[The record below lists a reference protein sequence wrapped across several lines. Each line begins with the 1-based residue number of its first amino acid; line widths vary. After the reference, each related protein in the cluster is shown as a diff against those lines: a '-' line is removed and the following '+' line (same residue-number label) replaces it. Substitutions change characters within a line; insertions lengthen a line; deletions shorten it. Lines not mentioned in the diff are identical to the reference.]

1 MEKEK
6 DKEKVVD
13 FGAAFARYKRHW
25 WLFAIAVALCLGAA
39 MFYLHIKPDAYL
51 IEATVMVADKDNT
64 TGATSLLK
72 SLSLGT
78 GGSKVDDEVVVM
90 GSQDLCVKMIE
101 ELKLNRRYYE
111 KTGFMQKID
120 HYNDS
125 PIELEAPKEFFD
137 TLMTSIH
144 IKVVVDKQGKACV
157 QLRKGLFTVAVEKKD
172 VTFPYNFATPYGIFN
187 LHTTEHFKL
196 GKPLT
201 LTILVSGNTPR
212 AEDLRQIMTVTTKSK
227 KSNAIYMDVVDPEI
241 ERGKDMLNTLIVLYN
256 ERGEREKNEQAIN
269 TGNFIDER
277 IALIYNDLAGSE
289 SQIEDY
295 KRRHDIADVEM
306 QTKALIT
313 RQQMADNNVVALE
326 TKYRIVGMIKDFMND
341 PRNRNS
347 YVPFDI
353 DSTAATSPLKA
364 YNALVVERSK
374 LEASATGSNQQ
385 LQQLDNQIAAMRANV
400 LTGVDNTLRAL
411 RVQIDRA
418 SSLSSSSLSEM
429 DRLPVHEREMRSLY
443 RQQGIQN
450 ALYTFLLQKREE
462 NQLLLAATTPKGQVV
477 DHAFAHTKPVYPN
490 RFMVL
495 LVGLLLGLAIPMLL
509 LYLKRLFTTKFATQ
523 EELETMV
530 AVPVLGEVSHNRHDR
545 QLVVEPQ
552 KTSGIVELFRL
563 LRNNLQFMLTG
574 RDDKV
579 IVVTSSV
586 AGEGKSFISA
596 NLAASFALLD
606 KRVALVGMDIRNPQL
621 AQMLE
626 LADAPGVTSFLASA
640 DVDFESLVQH
650 IGQSP
655 NLDVIVGGPVPPN
668 PGELLL
674 GERATML
681 FEQLRERY
689 DIIIVDSAPIAM
701 VSDTFSVEAHA
712 DATLFVTRAG
722 YTKRNQ
728 LKYFNNVV
736 ERGQLKNVAVVLNDT
751 KSRNSQGYG
760 YGYGKED

>member
-6 DKEKVVD
+6 EKIVD
-13 FGAAFARYKRHW
+13 FGAALARYKRHW
-25 WLFAIAVALCLGAA
+25 LLFAIATALCLGGAL
-39 MFYLHIKPDAYL
+39 FYLHIKPDAYL

-64 TGATSLLK
+64 TGASSLLK

-90 GSQDLCVKMIE
+90 GSQELCVKMIE
-101 ELKLNRRYYE
+101 QLKLNRRYYE
-111 KTGFMQKID
+111 KTGFMTKID

-125 PIELEAPKEFFD
+125 PIELEAPVEFFD
-137 TLMTSIH
+137 TLMTTLH
-144 IKVVVDKQGKACV
+144 VKVVVDKQGKALV
-157 QLRKGLFTVAVEKKD
+157 QLRKGIFSTITEKKD

-212 AEDLRQIMTVTTKSK
+212 AEQLREIMTVTTKSK
-227 KSNAIYMDVVDPEI
+227 KSNAIYMDVVDPVI
-241 ERGKDMLNTLIVLYN
+241 DRGKDMLNTLVTLYN
-256 ERGEREKNEQAIN
+256 ERGELEKNEQAIN

-289 SQIEDY
+289 AQIEDY

-306 QTKALIT
+306 QTRALIT
-313 RQQMADNNVVALE
+313 RQQMADNSVVALE
-326 TKYRIVGMIKDFMND
+326 TKYRIVSMIKDFMND
-341 PRNRNS
+341 PRNRNN

-364 YNALVVERSK
+364 YNALIIERSK
-374 LEASATGSNQQ
+374 LEASATGNNQQ
-385 LQQLDNQIAAMRANV
+385 LQQIDNQIAAMRSNV

-418 SSLSSSSLSEM
+418 SSLSSSSLNQM

-490 RFMVL
+490 KFMVL
-495 LVGLLLGLAIPMLL
+495 LIGLLLGLAIPMLL
-509 LYLKRLFTTKFATQ
+509 LYLKRLLTTKFATQ
-523 EELETMV
+523 EELETLV
-530 AVPVLGEVSHNRHDR
+530 TVPVLGEVSHNRHDT

-574 RDDKV
+574 KDDKV

-606 KRVALVGMDIRNPQL
+606 KRVALVGMDIRNPRL
-621 AQMLE
+621 AEMLD
-626 LADAPGVTSFLASA
+626 LGDTPGVTSFLASE
-640 DVDFESLVQH
+640 DVDFDSIVQH
-650 IGQSP
+650 VENSP
-655 NLDVIVGGPVPPN
+655 NLDVIVAGPVPPN

-674 GERATML
+674 GDRATAL
-681 FEQLRERY
+681 FDELRARY
-689 DIIIVDSAPIAM
+689 DIVIIDSAPIAM
-701 VSDTFSVEAHA
+701 VSDTFSVDAKA
-712 DATLFVTRAG
+712 DATVFVTRAG
-722 YTKRNQ
+722 FTKRSQ
-728 LKYFNNVV
+728 LKYFNSVV

>member
-6 DKEKVVD
+6 EKIVD
-13 FGAAFARYKRHW
+13 FGAAMARYKRHW
-25 WLFAIAVALCLGAA
+25 LLFAIATALCLGGAL
-39 MFYLHIKPDAYL
+39 FYLHIKPDAYL
-51 IEATVMVADKDNT
+51 IESTVMVADKDNN
-64 TGATSLLK
+64 TGASSLLK

-90 GSQDLCVKMIE
+90 GSQELCVKMIE
-101 ELKLNRRYYE
+101 QLKLNRRYYE
-111 KTGFMQKID
+111 KTGFMTKID

-125 PIELEAPKEFFD
+125 PIELEAPVEFFD
-137 TLMTSIH
+137 TLMTTLNV
-144 IKVVVDKQGKACV
+144 KVVVDKQGKALV
-157 QLRKGLFTVAVEKKD
+157 QLRKGLFGVTTEKKD

-212 AEDLRQIMTVTTKSK
+212 AEQLREIMTVTTKSK
-227 KSNAIYMDVVDPEI
+227 KSNAIYMDVVDPVI
-241 ERGKDMLNTLIVLYN
+241 DRGKDMLNTLVKLYN
-256 ERGEREKNEQAIN
+256 ERGELEKNEQAIN

-289 SQIEDY
+289 AQIEDY

-313 RQQMADNNVVALE
+313 RQQMADNSVVALE
-326 TKYRIVGMIKDFMND
+326 TKYRIVSMIKDFMND
-341 PRNRNS
+341 PRNRNN

-364 YNALVVERSK
+364 YNALIIERSK
-374 LEASATGSNQQ
+374 LEASATGNNQQ
-385 LQQLDNQIAAMRANV
+385 LQQIDNQIAAMRANV

-418 SSLSSSSLSEM
+418 SSLSSSSLNQM
-429 DRLPVHEREMRSLY
+429 DRLPVHEREMRTLY

-490 RFMVL
+490 KFMVL
-495 LVGLLLGLAIPMLL
+495 LIGLLLGLTIPILL
-509 LYLKRLFTTKFATQ
+509 LYLKRLLTTKFATQ
-523 EELETMV
+523 EELETLV
-530 AVPVLGEVSHNRHDR
+530 TVPVLGEVSHNRHNT

-574 RDDKV
+574 KDDKV

-606 KRVALVGMDIRNPQL
+606 KRVALVGMDIRNPRL
-621 AQMLE
+621 AEMLD
-626 LADAPGVTSFLASA
+626 LGDTPGVTSFLASE
-640 DVDFESLVQH
+640 DINFDSLVQH
-650 IGQSP
+650 VEGSP
-655 NLDVIVGGPVPPN
+655 NLDVIVAGPVPPN
-668 PGELLL
+668 PSELLL
-674 GERATML
+674 GDRATT
-681 FEQLRERY
+681 FFDELRARY
-689 DIIIVDSAPIAM
+689 DIVIIDSAPIAM
-701 VSDTFSVEAHA
+701 VSDTFSVDAKA

-722 YTKRNQ
+722 FTKRNQ
-728 LKYFNNVV
+728 LKYFNSVV